1 MMKFKCKYLKS
12 DKLTETG
19 TLYKI
24 LKSREISIDEEKT
37 KDRVIVKYII
47 NDDQYGICGSEYKP
61 PFIDDEGAKK
71 VDVLILVI
79 DERNKKFSSW
89 ILDIKQSVGGED
101 VIFHLL
107 EQLQDS
113 VKHKNTLAVYM
124 DDFTEVQHL
133 GFITRDLQLERIKE
147 TVEKK
152 EKELNDIEK
161 SIIQMSP
168 IIRNKMAAA
177 PSTKLKK
184 EIEILLLFLDK
195 KMKIRDQIYPIE
207 SYISE
212 KQGEYFVYNLQ
223 VQCS

>member
-1 MMKFKCKYLKS
+1 MKAIQPC
-12 DKLTETG
+12 
-19 TLYKI
+19 
-24 LKSREISIDEEKT
+24 
-37 KDRVIVKYII
+37 
-47 NDDQYGICGSEYKP
+47 
-61 PFIDDEGAKK
+61 IDDEGAKK

-79 DERNKKFSSW
+79 DESNKKFSSR

-113 VKHKNTLAVYM
+113 MKHKDALAVYM
-124 DDFTEVQHL
+124 DDFAEVQHL
-133 GFITRDLQLERIKE
+133 GFVTRDLQLERIEE

-152 EKELNDIEK
+152 EIE
-161 SIIQMSP
+161 
-168 IIRNKMAAA
+168 
-177 PSTKLKK
+177 T
-184 EIEILLLFLDK
+184 LLLFLDK